1 MKQAEIDSLAQVQR
15 EEFRK
20 AYDALLKDKNALVIS
35 LQSLELENEKLK
47 CTISELENQLRSG
60 YERAEGTHQQGQG
73 QRHDGL
79 HVRKE
84 RKQAAV
90 GLPEPL
96 EDQYSKNEETLDRK
110 IDLRSRCKGSGS
122 EIRNKLESKAY

>member
-47 CTISELENQLRSG
+47 CTISELENQVLLYRNEKFQRSF
-60 YERAEGTHQQGQG
+60 Q
-73 QRHDGL
+73 
-79 HVRKE
+79 
-84 RKQAAV
+84 
-90 GLPEPL
+90 
-96 EDQYSKNEETLDRK
+96 DR
-110 IDLRSRCKGSGS
+110 DPQ
-122 EIRNKLESKAY
+122 

>member
-47 CTISELENQLRSG
+47 CTISEL
-60 YERAEGTHQQGQG
+60 
-73 QRHDGL
+73 
-79 HVRKE
+79 
-84 RKQAAV
+84 
-90 GLPEPL
+90 
-96 EDQYSKNEETLDRK
+96 
-110 IDLRSRCKGSGS
+110 
-122 EIRNKLESKAY
+122 